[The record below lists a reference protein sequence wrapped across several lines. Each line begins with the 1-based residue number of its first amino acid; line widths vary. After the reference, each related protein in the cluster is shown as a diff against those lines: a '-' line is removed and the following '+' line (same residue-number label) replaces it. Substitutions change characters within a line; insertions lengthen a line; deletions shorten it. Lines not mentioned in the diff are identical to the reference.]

1 MLNPNWKPLATCDYL
16 NLSELKL
23 NKIYGASL
31 VVLWLRLHL
40 PVQGMGSSIP
50 GQEAKI
56 LHASWVKKQNIKPKQ
71 YCNTFNKDFK
81 NCPLSKTNKNCWG
94 KFG

>member
-16 NLSELKL
+16 NFNELKL
-23 NKIYGASL
+23 NKIDGTFL

-40 PVQGMGSSIP
+40 PVQGMGGSIP
-50 GQEAKI
+50 GQGAKI
-56 LHASWVKKQNIKPKQ
+56 LHASWVKKQNIKPEQ

-81 NCPLSKTNKNCWG
+81 KMDHK
-94 KFG
+94 KIF